1 MVSLD
6 FKNPV
11 WRTSVSNAL
20 TLFLYRVIICTF
32 VTFSVFLCLNC
43 FSNDLMR
50 VNRVPTTHGAFHHYP
65 TRQTSR
71 YSAAADLLIGSYH
84 QFSAQ

>member
-1 MVSLD
+1 LVSLV

-20 TLFLYRVIICTF
+20 TLFLYRAIICTF
-32 VTFSVFLCLNC
+32 VAFSLFLFLYC

-50 VNRVPTTHGAFHHYP
+50 VNLVPTTHGAFHHYP

-71 YSAAADLLIGSYH
+71 YSAAADILIGSYP